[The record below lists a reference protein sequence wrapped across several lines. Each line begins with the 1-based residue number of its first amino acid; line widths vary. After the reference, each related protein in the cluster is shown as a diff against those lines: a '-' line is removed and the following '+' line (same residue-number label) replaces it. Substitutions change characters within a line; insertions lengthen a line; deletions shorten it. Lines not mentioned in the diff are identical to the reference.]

1 MAVYTGLVPP
11 NGEPDKAIFLAEG
24 FSWGAFFFTILWAL
38 WHRLWVI
45 AGLLFLVFAALSVA
59 LSLKLV
65 DPAVMLVIQLGLG
78 LLLGFEAQQLRLLS
92 LERAGYRQAA
102 LITASNQE
110 AAELEYFSRL
120 SSPVQDQKSAP
131 ARLRGEPADTLGIF
145 GNV

>member
-11 NGEPDKAIFLAEG
+11 NGEPDKVIFLAEG

-45 AGLLFLVFAALSVA
+45 AGLLFLVFAGLSVA
-59 LSLKLV
+59 LSLKLL
-65 DPAVMLVIQLGLG
+65 DPAVVLVIQLGLG
-78 LLLGFEAQQLRLLS
+78 VILGFEAQQLRLLS

-102 LITASNQE
+102 FITAGNRE
-110 AAELEYFSRL
+110 AAELAYFSGL
-120 SSPVQDQKSAP
+120 PSSVQDHKSAP